1 MKKRPIV
8 FSLIKDQS
16 IFMTAI
22 MALLTFLSVLAL
34 GIALSIG
41 TGVIRWNN
49 QWDLFAT
56 VQVMKSDNN
65 QEIQKIIKDN
75 KDKISTVN
83 EISAAQMK
91 DLMRPWLSGNGT
103 VLENYL
109 PKMYELEF
117 NNKNDLENVGKE
129 ISKHARFLT
138 HAEALKHSTSAGWK
152 MILISTFVLFL
163 TLGAIAIC
171 ISYIARNIAL
181 LHRREL
187 EILNQIGARDS
198 FVAKQMQIIIF
209 KICSVASTT
218 GFLIAAPILLL
229 ILSTAH
235 SARVGLMAMI
245 GINGFGWFLLLLLP
259 ICIVIFS
266 IWITKRATITILRN
280 N

>member
-1 MKKRPIV
+1 MTKRPIV

-22 MALLTFLSVLAL
+22 MALLTFLSVIAL

-41 TGVIRWNN
+41 TGVIRWNT

-65 QEIQKIIKDN
+65 QAVQKIIKDN
-75 KDKISTVN
+75 KEKISSVN
-83 EISAAQMK
+83 EISADQMK
-91 DLMRPWLSGNGT
+91 DLMRPWLSGGGT

-117 NNKNDLENVGKE
+117 KDKKDLKNVGE
-129 ISKHARFLT
+129 QISKHARFLT
-138 HAEALKHSTSAGWK
+138 HADALKHSTSAGWK
-152 MILISTFVLFL
+152 MILISSFVLIL

-198 FVAKQMQIIIF
+198 FIAKQMQIIIF
-209 KICSVASTT
+209 KICSVAASA
-218 GFLIAAPILLL
+218 GFLVAVPVLLL
-229 ILSTAH
+229 ILSAAH
-235 SARVGLMAMI
+235 SARVGLMAML
-245 GINGFGWFLLLLLP
+245 GINGFGWLLLFLLP
-259 ICIVIFS
+259 ICIIVFS
-266 IWITKRATITILRN
+266 IWITKRTTINILKN
-280 N
+280 S

>member
-1 MKKRPIV
+1 MTKRPIV

-22 MALLTFLSVLAL
+22 MALLTFLSVIAL

-41 TGVIRWNN
+41 TGVIRWNA

-65 QEIQKIIKDN
+65 QAVQKIIKDN
-75 KDKISTVN
+75 KEKISSVK
-83 EISAAQMK
+83 EISSDQMK
-91 DLMRPWLSGNGT
+91 DLMRPWLSGGGT
-103 VLENYL
+103 ALENYL

-117 NNKNDLENVGKE
+117 KDNKDLEKIGE
-129 ISKHARFLT
+129 QISKHARFLT
-138 HAEALKHSTSAGWK
+138 HADALKHSTSAGWK
-152 MILISTFVLFL
+152 MILISSFVLIL

-198 FVAKQMQIIIF
+198 FITRQMQIIIF
-209 KICSVASTT
+209 KICSVAASA
-218 GFLIAAPILLL
+218 GFLVAVPVLLL
-229 ILSTAH
+229 ILSAAH
-235 SARVGLMAMI
+235 SARVGLMAML
-245 GINGFGWFLLLLLP
+245 GINGFGWLLLFLLP
-259 ICIVIFS
+259 ICIIIFS
-266 IWITKRATITILRN
+266 IWITKRTTINILKN
-280 N
+280 S

>member
-1 MKKRPIV
+1 MTKRPIV

-22 MALLTFLSVLAL
+22 MALLTFLSVIAL

-41 TGVIRWNN
+41 TGVIRWNA

-65 QEIQKIIKDN
+65 QAVQKIIKDN
-75 KDKISTVN
+75 KEKISSVN
-83 EISAAQMK
+83 EISANQMK
-91 DLMRPWLSGNGT
+91 DLMRPWLSGGGT
-103 VLENYL
+103 ALENYL

-117 NNKNDLENVGKE
+117 KDNKDLEKIGE
-129 ISKHARFLT
+129 QISKHARFLT
-138 HAEALKHSTSAGWK
+138 HADALKHSTSAGWK
-152 MILISTFVLFL
+152 MILISSFVLIL

-198 FVAKQMQIIIF
+198 FIAKQMQIIIF
-209 KICSVASTT
+209 KICSVAASA
-218 GFLIAAPILLL
+218 GFLVAAPVLLL
-229 ILSTAH
+229 ILSAAH
-235 SARVGLMAMI
+235 SARVGLMAML
-245 GINGFGWFLLLLLP
+245 GINGFGWLLLFLLP
-259 ICIVIFS
+259 ICIIVFS
-266 IWITKRATITILRN
+266 IWITKRTTINILKN
-280 N
+280 S

>member
-209 KICSVASTT
+209 KICSVASAT